1 MSQLPDD
8 DSGSGELSGPAVPA
22 DSARPT
28 LARIVGDVEAFAG
41 ETWGRAPL
49 LRPGADQSGFA
60 DLLSEASV
68 DELLAERGLRTPFLR
83 VAKDGST
90 LGHASFTAPGG
101 LGAGIADQVSDDK
114 LTSLFADGSTLVL
127 QALHRV
133 WPPIIG
139 FCQQLAADLG
149 HPVQAN
155 AYVTPPQNQ
164 GFDDHYDVHDVF
176 VLQIAGR
183 KKWSIHAPVHPS
195 PLRDQP
201 WTDRRDAV
209 REAARQKPVIE
220 TALEPGDVLYLP
232 RGYLH
237 SATALGGVT
246 VHLTLGIHSWTR
258 HAVAEELVALALE
271 HLADDEDARGSLPL
285 GTDLAA
291 DQLDADL
298 VTAKLREALDL
309 LDRQDL
315 ATRLQARRRTAQRAA
330 PVGPLAQHALSTSLT
345 DDTALRLRDHLE
357 ARLGRDTVTSRAGD
371 VSVDGVPDNVL
382 KRLLAGDVVTAGDLG
397 LLAARAMIAAGL
409 VVAG

>member
-1 MSQLPDD
+1 MSRAPVDEC
-8 DSGSGELSGPAVPA
+8 GSGDLSGPAFSTPSDRPA
-22 DSARPT
+22 
-28 LARIVGDVEAFAG
+28 LARVVGDVETFAQ
-41 ETWGRAPL
+41 ETWGRRPL
-49 LRPGADQSGFA
+49 LRSASDPQGFT
-60 DLLSEASV
+60 DLLTEEVV

-90 LGHASFTAPGG
+90 LAHAAFTAPGG
-101 LGAGIADQVSDDK
+101 VGAGIADQVSDDK
-114 LTSLFADGSTLVL
+114 LTGLFAGGSTLVL

-133 WPPIIG
+133 WPPIIE

-176 VLQIAGR
+176 VLQVAGR

-209 REAARQKPVIE
+209 REAAGREPVLE
-220 TALEPGDVLYLP
+220 AVLEPGDVLYLP

-246 VHLTLGIHSWTR
+246 VHLTLGIHTWTR
-258 HAVAEELVALALE
+258 YTVAEELVALALDQ
-271 HLADDEDARGSLPL
+271 LADDEEARASLPL
-285 GTDLAA
+285 GTDLAPA
-291 DQLDADL
+291 RLDADL
-298 VTAKLREALDL
+298 VTAKLRDALDR
-309 LDRQDL
+309 LDPQDL
-315 ATRLQARRRTAQRAA
+315 ADRLRARRRSAQRAA
-330 PVGPLAQHALSTSLT
+330 PVGPLAQHALATSLA
-345 DDTALRLRDHLE
+345 DDTALRLRDHLD
-357 ARLGRDTVTSRAGD
+357 ARLDDGTVTSRAGA
-371 VSVDGVPDNVL
+371 VSVDGVPAAVIE
-382 KRLLAGDVVTAGDLG
+382 RLLAGDVVEAGDLG
-397 LLAARAMIAAGL
+397 LSTARTLVEAGL